1 MKSVAV
7 CFLLLSLSLVN
18 CTWGQEPP
26 SDSARAADAAAS
38 GDPKA
43 AYLAALE
50 AYKQSVRDIEK
61 LRGEYQAADDAR
73 RKEINNQLS
82 AQIKATQQ
90 KVDELVDAALAA
102 YKAAPKGDP
111 QIEELLVGVAEHR
124 AVGQPIPA
132 GGNKPSGGNH
142 SGGDQY
148 EKALP
153 VINALIENGN
163 EKPELPLW
171 GFLSAFCSADYDLAE
186 KYLAMASE
194 RGVFQNPPEEGNEWA
209 AEVLGTAM
217 SLAQI
222 LPEHRQLWEAEQ
234 KIRAAEAEA
243 DDLPRVKLTTS
254 KGDIVIEMFENEA
267 PQSVAN
273 FITLVKK
280 GFYDGTPFH
289 RVLPTFMAQGG
300 DPTGSGTGGPGYS
313 VRGEAGL
320 PNIRKHFR
328 GTLSMAH
335 SGHPDSGG
343 SQFFL
348 TFRPTPHLDAKHT
361 AFGRVIE
368 GIDVLGELQ
377 RINPMAEPP
386 HPNPDKIIKAEVVRD
401 RGHDYKFDQL
411 PDR

>member
-1 MKSVAV
+1 MKSAVAC
-7 CFLLLSLSLVN
+7 CFLVSLSLAN
-18 CTWGQEPP
+18 CVWSQELS
-26 SDSARAADAAAS
+26 SDGAAPAEAAAP
-38 GDPKA
+38 GDPKTR
-43 AYLAALE
+43 YLEALE
-50 AYKQSVRDIEK
+50 AYKQSVREIEQ
-61 LRGEYQAADDAR
+61 LRGEFQAASDTR
-73 RKEINNQLS
+73 RAEINSQLES
-82 AQIKATQQ
+82 QIKATQG
-90 KVDELVDAALAA
+90 KVDDLVAAALEA
-102 YKAAPKGDP
+102 YKAAPKADP
-111 QIEELLVGVAEHR
+111 QIEELLVGVAEHC
-124 AVGQPIPA
+124 AVGQPILA

-148 EKALP
+148 ENALP

-163 EKPELPLW
+163 EKPELALW
-171 GFLSAFCSADYDLAE
+171 GFLSAFSTGDYDLAD
-186 KYLAMASE
+186 KYLRLASE
-194 RGVFQNPPEEGNEWA
+194 RGVFQEPPEEGNEWA
-209 AEVLGTAM
+209 GEVLGTAM
-217 SLAQI
+217 QLAQI

-254 KGDIVIEMFENEA
+254 KGDIVIELFENEA

-289 RVLPTFMAQGG
+289 RVLPIFMAQGG
-300 DPTGSGTGGPGYS
+300 DPTGSGMGGPGYS
-313 VRGEAGL
+313 IRGEAGL

-348 TFRPTPHLDAKHT
+348 TFRPTPHLDGKHT

-368 GIDVLGELQ
+368 GMDVLGELQ
-377 RINPMAEPP
+377 RINPEADPP
-386 HPNPDKIIKAEVVRD
+386 HPNPDKIVKAEVLRD
-401 RGHDYKFDQL
+401 RGHDYAFDKL
-411 PDR
+411 PDN